1 MEQVVNIRLEGGM
14 KVSTVMNGHTI
25 TTDQS
30 EKDGGGNSA
39 PTPMDLFLASLGS
52 CSALYAQRFCE
63 SRKIP
68 TAGLALSLRCDIT
81 TEKFR
86 VNRVTFEVT
95 LPQEFP
101 EKYRT
106 ALLRAMD
113 LCTVKKHILTP
124 PDFETIIKN

>member
-1 MEQVVNIRLEGGM
+1 MEQLINIRLEGAM
-14 KVSTVMNGHTI
+14 KVATTINGHTI
-25 TTDQS
+25 ETDQS
-30 EKDGGGNSA
+30 EKDGGENSA
-39 PTPMDLFLASLGS
+39 PTPMDLFLASLGT

-68 TAGLALSLRCDIT
+68 TAGLALGLRCDINT
-81 TEKFR
+81 DKFR
-86 VNRVTFEVT
+86 VNRVTFELT

-124 PDFETIIKN
+124 PEFETVITN